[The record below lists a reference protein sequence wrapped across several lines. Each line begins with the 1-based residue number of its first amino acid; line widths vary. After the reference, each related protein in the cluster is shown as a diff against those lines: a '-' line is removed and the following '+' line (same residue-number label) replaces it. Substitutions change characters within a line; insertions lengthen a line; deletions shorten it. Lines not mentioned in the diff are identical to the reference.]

1 MAKVS
6 LTINEMSTENDYDKK
21 LFESFCN
28 RYSEEFGS
36 FANYLNE
43 NEWYLMDEEITSGDE
58 DDKSKFLSRF
68 ISKWSS
74 TKNEEH
80 HQESPSISTGDEG
93 FSDEFYSDLFEIA
106 GQITLSFDATVIGYG
121 DGYYNCS
128 YELNPDGWCGYCDY
142 YENED

>member
-6 LTINEMSTENDYDKK
+6 LTINEMSTENDYDEK

-28 RYSEEFGS
+28 KYSEEFGS

-80 HQESPSISTGDEG
+80 HQESPSISTGDAG
-93 FSDEFYSDLFEIA
+93 VASLILFPKSFINA
-106 GQITLSFDATVIGYG
+106 LTLPHFKPLTK
-121 DGYYNCS
+121 
-128 YELNPDGWCGYCDY
+128 
-142 YENED
+142 